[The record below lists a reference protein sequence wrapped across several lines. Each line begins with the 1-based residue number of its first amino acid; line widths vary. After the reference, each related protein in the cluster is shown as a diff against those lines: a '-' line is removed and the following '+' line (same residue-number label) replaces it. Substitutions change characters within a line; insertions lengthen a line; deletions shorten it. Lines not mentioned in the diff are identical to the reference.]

1 MESPSLSSHFW
12 ILPLSLQVSANG
24 GDEQR
29 RVVRFREKK
38 SEKRKV
44 NKKREI
50 RMRWW
55 NEKRSRKEGRKE
67 GSEG

>member
-1 MESPSLSSHFW
+1 M
-12 ILPLSLQVSANG
+12 
-24 GDEQR
+24 
-29 RVVRFREKK
+29 VRFREKK

-67 GSEG
+67 GSDKCERWKGKMFTIITFREDGSANWWR